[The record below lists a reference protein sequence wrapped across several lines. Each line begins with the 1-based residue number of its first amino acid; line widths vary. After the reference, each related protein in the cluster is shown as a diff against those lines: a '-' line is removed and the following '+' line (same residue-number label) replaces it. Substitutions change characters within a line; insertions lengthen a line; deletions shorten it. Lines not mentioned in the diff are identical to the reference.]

1 MCSGE
6 RCKVSP
12 RSYSGARGKC
22 GSTYQRQ
29 LTPLSAIVKHFDLL
43 GAGNDCVSASEIVNN
58 PLGPPRDILYAYNF
72 LGPDGRKGEMGMGT
86 ALPFA
91 GYRWAGR
98 LAACTLW
105 LFGWAA
111 TVILVTVAPGSE
123 AQDAA
128 GQTRFQRTMQ
138 YLQDASPELRGAF
151 AATALRNLQE
161 AYVTEADLAR
171 KETGAAGRAANL
183 GGWSATVDYFARQ
196 VPLLLDDIALGLPV
210 RLAIGGEQSL
220 TVTVSDRTII
230 VSHPRLSQQ
239 GAFEEAILAEF
250 CAQQSCEQFLPE
262 NAAREPLQVAT
273 MRVRPDWTFTA
284 QESVCSYSGIK
295 VRFQGRE
302 NLSNSRHIC
311 EQFLREVIALTDQL
325 ALQQRHGVQIAWDD
339 LSVQST
345 AHGPEHMIQ
354 LNAIGDTV
362 LATVPVLSRNPDLLG
377 QVTPWIRQQLDNQTE
392 ISIELDAN
400 QYGWQ
405 EPWHEVS
412 H

>member
-1 MCSGE
+1 
-6 RCKVSP
+6 
-12 RSYSGARGKC
+12 
-22 GSTYQRQ
+22 
-29 LTPLSAIVKHFDLL
+29 
-43 GAGNDCVSASEIVNN
+43 
-58 PLGPPRDILYAYNF
+58 
-72 LGPDGRKGEMGMGT
+72 
-86 ALPFA
+86 
-91 GYRWAGR
+91 
-98 LAACTLW
+98 
-105 LFGWAA
+105 
-111 TVILVTVAPGSE
+111 
-123 AQDAA
+123 
-128 GQTRFQRTMQ
+128 
-138 YLQDASPELRGAF
+138 
-151 AATALRNLQE
+151 
-161 AYVTEADLAR
+161 
-171 KETGAAGRAANL
+171 
-183 GGWSATVDYFARQ
+183 
-196 VPLLLDDIALGLPV
+196 
-210 RLAIGGEQSL
+210 
-220 TVTVSDRTII
+220 
-230 VSHPRLSQQ
+230 
-239 GAFEEAILAEF
+239 
-250 CAQQSCEQFLPE
+250 
-262 NAAREPLQVAT
+262 
-273 MRVRPDWTFTA
+273 
-284 QESVCSYSGIK
+284 